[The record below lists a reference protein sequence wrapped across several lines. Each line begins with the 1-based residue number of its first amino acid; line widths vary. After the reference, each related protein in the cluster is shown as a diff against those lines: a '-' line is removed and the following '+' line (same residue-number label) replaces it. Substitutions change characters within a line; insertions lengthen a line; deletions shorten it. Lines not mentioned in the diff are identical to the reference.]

1 MRSSGPDSR
10 PETAGTR
17 RLSSLRAGQTA
28 TIVRI
33 ASVEPSR
40 VVKLSS
46 LGVMP
51 GARVTLVQRHPAVV
65 LRVAETSVAVD
76 MEVAEDIVVDDPVAD
91 SGR

>member
-1 MRSSGPDSR
+1 MRSADPESR
-10 PETAGTR
+10 PETERTV

-33 ASVEPSR
+33 ASDEPSR

-51 GARVTLVQRHPAVV
+51 GARVTLLQRHPAVV

-76 MEVAEDIVVDDPVAD
+76 PEVAADILVLDPETD
-91 SGR
+91 SVR